1 MEEKILLPQNQC
13 DFTYISGL
21 VPQYYLQMIWR
32 NIPHPNIS
40 PTKTNSRYGAPHST
54 LLQAEEKRAAYRD
67 ILGLSYARAFSAEW
81 NTADCVGLK
90 T

>member
-40 PTKTNSRYGAPHST
+40 PTKTNST

-81 NTADCVGLK
+81 NTADRVGLK